1 MASTLTWSVQKIGKT
16 VSTQTVA
23 DNLAND
29 GAAEG
34 LVVVAEEQAVGKGRY
49 GRSWLSPPGGLY
61 MSLILR
67 PKRPTGLQL
76 LPIIAS
82 FAILEGIEQETGVV
96 TLMRWPND
104 VMLQGKKVAG
114 VIAEASY
121 RGETLSHVV
130 VGMGINCNFRAES
143 LGELASS
150 SATLMDYMGRPADLT
165 RLRDRILSCLTP
177 LYRDWSLG
185 KAAVKISELRGRIS
199 TIGKRVEVKL
209 SNGSILVYRATN
221 IDRSGGLIVERDGHE
236 VLIRAEDVE
245 QLKEIGE
252 PA

>member
-1 MASTLTWSVQKIGKT
+1 MTSTLTWSVQKIGKT
-16 VSTQTVA
+16 ESTQTVA
-23 DNLAND
+23 ANLAND

-49 GRSWLSPPGGLY
+49 GRSWLSPQGGLY

-67 PKRPTGLQL
+67 PKRPTGVQL
-76 LPIIAS
+76 LPIITS
-82 FAILEGIEQETGVV
+82 FAIMEGIKRETGVV
-96 TLMRWPND
+96 TFMRWPND

-130 VGMGINCNFRAES
+130 VGIGINCNFRAES
-143 LGELASS
+143 LGELAGSS
-150 SATLMDYMGRPADLT
+150 TTLMDYLGRPVDLAG
-165 RLRDRILSCLTP
+165 LRDRILSCLAP

-185 KAAVKISELRGRIS
+185 RAAVKILESRGHIS

-209 SNGSILVYRATN
+209 SNGSTLVCRATN
-221 IDRSGGLIVERDGHE
+221 IDRNGGLVVERDGQE
-236 VLIRAEDVE
+236 ALLRAEDVE
-245 QLKEIGE
+245 RLKELGE

>member
-1 MASTLTWSVQKIGKT
+1 
-16 VSTQTVA
+16 
-23 DNLAND
+23 
-29 GAAEG
+29 
-34 LVVVAEEQAVGKGRY
+34 
-49 GRSWLSPPGGLY
+49 

-82 FAILEGIEQETGVV
+82 FAIMEGIEQETGVV
-96 TLMRWPND
+96 TFMRWPND

-150 SATLMDYMGRPADLT
+150 STTLMDYMGRP
-165 RLRDRILSCLTP
+165 S
-177 LYRDWSLG
+177 
-185 KAAVKISELRGRIS
+185 
-199 TIGKRVEVKL
+199 
-209 SNGSILVYRATN
+209 
-221 IDRSGGLIVERDGHE
+221 
-236 VLIRAEDVE
+236 
-245 QLKEIGE
+245 
-252 PA
+252 